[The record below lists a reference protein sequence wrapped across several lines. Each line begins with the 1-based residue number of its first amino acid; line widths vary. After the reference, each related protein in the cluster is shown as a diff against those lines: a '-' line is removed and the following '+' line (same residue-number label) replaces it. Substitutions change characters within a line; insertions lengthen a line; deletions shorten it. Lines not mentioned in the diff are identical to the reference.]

1 VQFEQLF
8 LQNVAASYDKQM
20 ALSDLIGDSNW
31 QFDMD
36 SQTLSFGSKFRFKIQ
51 VLGTESNSSNTWL
64 WGWANEASGIPP
76 SMLKASEELRA
87 LGVQEQVSELTQAE
101 IPLTDQV
108 NGHTLS
114 MIASGVCKG
123 QAYYRGPYDGGALF
137 MLIRDENY
145 PQQNV
150 LPVIHISTLFP
161 QLISN
166 MEIGNHR
173 QAFLPYVQFYGA
185 KVNETGDL
193 ITAQFNDNNRIE
205 ARFMPDNRLEKLNVT
220 AG

>member
-1 VQFEQLF
+1 VQIDQLF
-8 LQNVAASYDKQM
+8 LQHVAASYDKQM

-36 SQTLSFGSKFRFKIQ
+36 SQTLSFGSKFHFKIQ

-87 LGVQEQVSELTQAE
+87 LGVQEHISELTQAE

-108 NGHTLS
+108 NGHNLS
-114 MIASGVCKG
+114 MIASGVCNG
-123 QAYYRGPYDGGALF
+123 QAYYRGPYDGGALY

-150 LPVIHISTLFP
+150 LPVIHITTIFP

-166 MEIGNHR
+166 IEIENHR
-173 QAFLPYVQFYGA
+173 QAFLAYVQFYAA
-185 KVNETGDL
+185 KINETGDL

-205 ARFMPDNRLEKLNVT
+205 AHFMPDNRLERLNVT